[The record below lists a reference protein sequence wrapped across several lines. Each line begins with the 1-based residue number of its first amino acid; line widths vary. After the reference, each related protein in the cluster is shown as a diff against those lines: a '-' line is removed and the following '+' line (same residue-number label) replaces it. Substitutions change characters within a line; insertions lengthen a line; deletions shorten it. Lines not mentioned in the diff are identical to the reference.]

1 MSRIKLLLVLI
12 SGCLVAASIS
22 LAVLI
27 TQRQE
32 TLRQVSRY
40 NTSWLA
46 SQAVAEF
53 TRLEQRISAFGQP
66 GSGVDKDEIE
76 LRFDILLNRIRLLG
90 DGEFQD
96 FVRRDGERRD
106 IVERLSA
113 AVAQAEPL
121 IQHIDMPGIPNRLLD
136 LLTPLDRDLAL
147 MASAANRYGAERVS
161 EDQHELSRLH
171 LTFSALSGG
180 LAVFGFGLILVLGRQ
195 NKFLE
200 RARADL
206 SQQNTRF
213 DVAINNMPHGLA
225 MFDAEARLIVS
236 NRRLPLVLG
245 LAEATPMAGLTLGEM
260 ADRTETEGRSAK
272 AKLFRDL
279 AAALSQDS
287 ADSILHALPDGRT
300 LALSRSVMAEG
311 GFVCIF
317 EDVTARIE
325 AQTRREQLEEQLLQ
339 AQKMEAVGQLTGGI
353 AHDFNNL
360 LTVILG
366 NAEVLVEDQ
375 PDSAGTR
382 ELARMIL
389 EAAEQG
395 ADLTQKLLAFGRR
408 QSLKTEHLKLGDA
421 VSGMTPLLRRAI
433 GEHIDLRTEFT
444 GAGAYALT
452 DKALLESAILNL
464 VVNAR
469 DAMPQG
475 GTLTIKTGER
485 QAAKGERNLTLGT
498 PVVYLTVS
506 DTGTGMPP
514 EVLARAFEPF
524 FTTKEVGKG
533 SGLGLSMVYGFAEQ
547 SGGHVHINS
556 KVGQGT
562 SITVVLPAAQT
573 QASEAEPVDEQKP
586 AARGRERVLVVEDE
600 PHVLQYVSSQLRRLG
615 YQVTAASTGA
625 EAIMLL
631 QHRSRFDI
639 IFTDVV
645 LPRGMSGIE
654 VARQARSIDPNLKV
668 LLTSGYPEEV
678 FEQHG
683 RPDEH
688 TRLLRKPFK
697 SKDLAAALRETLDS
711 NVRPLRPRALAS

>member
-1 MSRIKLLLVLI
+1 MSRIKLLLVFI
-12 SGCLVAASIS
+12 SGCLVAATVS

-27 TQRQE
+27 AQRQE
-32 TLRQVSRY
+32 TLREVSRY

-53 TRLEQRISAFGQP
+53 TRLEQRISAFGDP
-66 GSGVDKDEIE
+66 DSDVDQDEVE
-76 LRFDILLNRIRLLG
+76 LRFDILMNRIKLLG

-96 FVRRDGERRD
+96 FVRRDPERGD
-106 IVERLSA
+106 IVERLVA
-113 AVAQAEPL
+113 AAAAAEPL
-121 IQHIDMPGIPNRLLD
+121 IRDIEKPGVPAKLLA

-161 EDQHELSRLH
+161 EDQHELLRLH

-180 LAVFGFGLILVLGRQ
+180 LAIFGFALILVLGRQ
-195 NKFLE
+195 NQVLE
-200 RARADL
+200 RAQADL
-206 SQQNTRF
+206 RQQNARF
-213 DVAINNMPHGLA
+213 DVTINNMPHGLA

-245 LAEATPMAGLTLGEM
+245 LSEAAPLTGLTLEEM
-260 ADRTETEGRSAK
+260 ARQAEAEDRTGK
-272 AKLFRDL
+272 AVLLRDL
-279 AAALSQDS
+279 AAALAGASS
-287 ADSILHALPDGRT
+287 ESLLHTLPDGRT
-300 LALSRSVMAEG
+300 LSLSRSLMAEG
-311 GFVCIF
+311 GIVWIF
-317 EDVTARIE
+317 EDVSARIE
-325 AQTRREQLEEQLLQ
+325 AQTKREQLEEQLLQ
-339 AQKMEAVGQLTGGI
+339 SQKMEAVGQLTGGI

-366 NAEVLVEDQ
+366 NAEILVEEADPNTQ
-375 PDSAGTR
+375 

-408 QSLKTEHLKLGDA
+408 QSLKTEHLKLGDS

-433 GEHIDLRTEFT
+433 GEHIDLRTEFS
-444 GAGAYALT
+444 GGSAYALT
-452 DKALLESAILNL
+452 DRALLESAILNL

-485 QAAKGERNLTLGT
+485 QAAKGEPNLAVGT
-498 PVVYLTVS
+498 SVVYLTVS
-506 DTGTGMPP
+506 DTGTGMSP
-514 EVLARAFEPF
+514 EVIARAFEPF

-547 SGGHVHINS
+547 SGGHVSIKS

-562 SITVVLPAAQT
+562 AITIVLPAAH
-573 QASEAEPVDEQKP
+573 APRVEQDDIEDAKP
-586 AARGRERVLVVEDE
+586 AARGEERVLVVEDE
-600 PHVLQYVSSQLRRLG
+600 PHVLQFVSTQLRRLG
-615 YQVTAASTGA
+615 YRVTAASTGA
-625 EAIMLL
+625 EALMLL
-631 QHRSRFDI
+631 QQRSSFDI
-639 IFTDVV
+639 LFSDVV
-645 LPRGMSGIE
+645 LPRGLSGIE

-678 FEQHG
+678 FQQHG

-688 TRLLRKPFK
+688 TQLLRKPFK
-697 SKDLAAALRETLDS
+697 SKDLAAALRETLDAQP
-711 NVRPLRPRALAS
+711 RPAPQPVLAS

>member
-66 GSGVDKDEIE
+66 GSGVDKDELE
-76 LRFDILLNRIRLLG
+76 LRYDILLNRIKLLD

-113 AVAQAEPL
+113 AVAAAEPF
-121 IQHIDMPGIPNRLLD
+121 IRQIEQPGAPNKLLS

-161 EDQHELSRLH
+161 EDQHDLQRLH

-213 DVAINNMPHGLA
+213 DVAINNMPYGLA
-225 MFDAEARLIVS
+225 MFDAQARLIVS

-245 LAEATPMAGLTLGEM
+245 LAEAIPMTGLTLDEI
-260 ADRTETEGRSAK
+260 ADQAEREGRTAK
-272 AKLFRDL
+272 ASLFRNL
-279 AAALSQDS
+279 VAALNGDG

-300 LALSRSVMAEG
+300 LALSRGLMAEG

-325 AQTRREQLEEQLLQ
+325 AQTRREQLEEQLRQ

-360 LTVILG
+360 LTVMLG
-366 NAEVLVEDQ
+366 NAELIVEGQ
-375 PDSAGTR
+375 TNSATVR
-382 ELARMIL
+382 DLAQMIM
-389 EAAEQG
+389 EAAQQG

-408 QSLKTEHLKLGDA
+408 QSLKSEPVKLGDA
-421 VSGMTPLLRRAI
+421 VSGVTPLLRRAL
-433 GEHIDLRTEFT
+433 GEHIDLRTEFS
-444 GAGAYALT
+444 GSNACALT

-469 DAMPQG
+469 DAMPG
-475 GTLTIKTGER
+475 GGSIAIKTGER
-485 QAAKGERNLTLGT
+485 QAEAGERNLEPGT
-498 PVVYLTVS
+498 RVVYLTVS

-514 EVLARAFEPF
+514 EVIARAFEPF

-547 SGGHVHINS
+547 SGGYVSIAS
-556 KVGQGT
+556 KEGEGT
-562 SITVVLPAAQT
+562 SITIVLPAT
-573 QASEAEPVDEQKP
+573 QAPALADEPDRDMQSAV
-586 AARGRERVLVVEDE
+586 RGEERVLVVEDE
-600 PHVLQYVSSQLRRLG
+600 PHVLQFVSSLLRRLG
-615 YQVTAASTGA
+615 YRVTAASTGA

-631 QHRSRFDI
+631 QQRSSFDLV
-639 IFTDVV
+639 FTDVV

-654 VARQARSIDPNLKV
+654 VARQARVIDPHIRV
-668 LLTSGYPEEV
+668 LLTSGYAEEV

-688 TRLLRKPFK
+688 TRLLSKPYK
-697 SKDLAAALRETLDS
+697 SRELARAVREALDTG
-711 NVRPLRPRALAS
+711 RPPAPPRALAS